1 MMPGQRGGKMQKIMP
16 IVGMTFM
23 ATQTVTSIL
32 EVVYLIRIYRKLNSR
47 NSGQ

>member
-47 NSGQ
+47 NAGQ